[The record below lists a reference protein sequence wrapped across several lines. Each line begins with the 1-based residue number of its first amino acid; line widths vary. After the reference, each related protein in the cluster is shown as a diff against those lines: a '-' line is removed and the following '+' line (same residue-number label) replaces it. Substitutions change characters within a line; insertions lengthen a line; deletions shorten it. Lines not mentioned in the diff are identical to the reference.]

1 MSSQKPLASLS
12 LDADNKWSYLKT
24 HGDPGWES
32 FPSYLDVLVP
42 RVLNFLAQRKL
53 LITFFVV
60 GQDAALD
67 KNRDALTAIAG
78 DGHEIGNH
86 SFSHEPWMH
95 LYDREKIEDEIRKAE
110 EHITRVTGQRPLG
123 FRGPGFSFSDAILD
137 VLRRRGYL
145 YDASTLPTYLGPL
158 ARLYYF
164 FNAHLNADELE
175 RRRSLFGSFRNGF
188 RPLKPYRWGGKDGLL
203 EIPVTT
209 MPIFRVPIHMS
220 YVLYLST
227 FSPAL
232 ALGYFRAAL
241 ALCRLMGVSP
251 SLLLHPLDFLGAD
264 DKVGLDFFPAMK
276 ARANEKLLLVGD
288 VIAAYCEE
296 FQVVSLREH
305 ARHVAEASHGKT
317 LEYSSSDPAPTASVS
332 VNAES
337 ELEH

>member
-42 RVLNFLAQRKL
+42 RVLDFLAQRKL
-53 LITFFVV
+53 QITFFVV
-60 GQDAALD
+60 GQDAALE
-67 KNRDALTAIAG
+67 KNHDALSAIAAE
-78 DGHEIGNH
+78 GHEIGNH
-86 SFSHEPWMH
+86 SFSHEPWLH
-95 LYDREKIEDEIRKAE
+95 LYDREKIEDEIREAE
-110 EHITRVTGQRPLG
+110 EHIARVAGQRPVG
-123 FRGPGFSFSDAILD
+123 FRGPGYSFSDATLE
-137 VLRRRGYL
+137 VLQNRGYL
-145 YDASTLPTYLGPL
+145 YDASTFPTYLGPL
-158 ARLYYF
+158 SRLYYF
-164 FNAHLNADELE
+164 FNSHLNADELE
-175 RRRSLFGSFRNGF
+175 RRRSLFGSFRDGF

-209 MPIFRVPIHMS
+209 MPIFRIPIHLS

-227 FSPAL
+227 FSAAL
-232 ALGYFRAAL
+232 AVGYFRTAL
-241 ALCRLMGVSP
+241 ALCRSTGVSP
-251 SLLLHPLDFLGAD
+251 SLLLHPLDFLGED

-276 ARANEKLLLVGD
+276 LRADKKLRLVGD

-305 ARHVAEASHGKT
+305 ARHVIEVSHGKT
-317 LEYSSSDPAPTASVS
+317 LEYGSSDPAPTASVS

>member
-42 RVLNFLAQRKL
+42 RVLDFLAQRKL
-53 LITFFVV
+53 QITFFVV
-60 GQDAALD
+60 GQDAALE
-67 KNRDALTAIAG
+67 KNHDALTAIAAE
-78 DGHEIGNH
+78 GHEIGNH

-95 LYDREKIEDEIRKAE
+95 LYERGKIEFEIREAE
-110 EHITRVTGQRPLG
+110 EHIERVTGQRPVG
-123 FRGPGFSFSDAILD
+123 FRGPGFSFSDATLKA
-137 VLRRRGYL
+137 LRERGYL

-164 FNAHLNADELE
+164 FNAQLNADDLK

-209 MPIFRVPIHMS
+209 MPIFRVPIHLS

-227 FSPAL
+227 FS
-232 ALGYFRAAL
+232 AAL
-241 ALCRLMGVSP
+241 AVGYFQAALGLCRMTGVSP
-251 SLLLHPLDFLGAD
+251 SLLLHPLDFLGED
-264 DKVGLDFFPAMK
+264 DKVGLDFFPGM
-276 ARANEKLLLVGD
+276 NLGSDEKLRLVGE
-288 VIAAYCEE
+288 VLSVYCNE

-305 ARHVAEASHGKT
+305 ARRVTDVSHGKT
-317 LEYSSSDPAPTASVS
+317 LKYCPPDPAPAPAPRVS
-332 VNAES
+332 GND
-337 ELEH
+337 

>member
-32 FPSYLDVLVP
+32 FPTYLDVLVP
-42 RVLNFLAQRKL
+42 RVLEFLERRNLQ
-53 LITFFVV
+53 ITFFIV

-67 KNRDALTAIAG
+67 KNRDALTAIAAG
-78 DGHEIGNH
+78 GHEIGNH

-95 LYDREKIEDEIRKAE
+95 LYEREKVEDEIRQAE
-110 EHITRVTGQRPLG
+110 EHITRVTGQRPVG
-123 FRGPGFSFSDAILD
+123 FRGPGFSFSETIFE
-137 VLRRRGYL
+137 VLQKRGYL

-164 FNAHLNADELE
+164 FGAHLSADDLE

-209 MPIFRVPIHMS
+209 MPIFRVPIHLN

-227 FSPAL
+227 FSAAL
-232 ALGYFRAAL
+232 AVGYFRAAL
-241 ALCRLMGVSP
+241 GLCRMTGVSP
-251 SLLLHPLDFLGAD
+251 SLLLHPLDFLGED
-264 DKVGLDFFPAMK
+264 DKVGLDFFPGMK
-276 ARANEKLLLVGD
+276 LQTVKKLRLVGEIIG
-288 VIAAYCEE
+288 VYCDE
-296 FQVVSLREH
+296 FQVVTLREH
-305 ARHVAEASHGKT
+305 ARHVAEVSHGKA
-317 LEYSSSDPAPTASVS
+317 LEHWPADPAPTRRMS
-332 VNAES
+332 AES
-337 ELEH
+337 KL